1 MPVRTPIPLLI
12 VLFPLPGHD
21 PDIYLIPSIFFLFF
35 LIFHF
40 LIFIPVFFILI
51 IVFTLFIFILTCFF
65 IFIFTRFFIILF
77 FVVVVA
83 IEHTMVIII
92 VIDEAVDFREV
103 IVRVHNAAGRD
114 HEQIIVGGIEG

>member
-1 MPVRTPIPLLI
+1 MPVRTPVPLFIL
-12 VLFPLPGHD
+12 LFPLPGHD

-35 LIFHF
+35 LILHF

-51 IVFTLFIFILTCFF
+51 IVLTLFIFILSSFF
-65 IFIFTRFFIILF
+65 IFIFTCFFIILF

-83 IEHTMVIII
+83 IEHTMVVI
-92 VIDEAVDFREV
+92 VVINDAVDFREV
-103 IVRVHNAAGRD
+103 VVRVYNAASRD